1 MKIAGWEVP
10 KEIIDAAAKRM
21 RQSPFDAAHMRGVA
35 LQTGLLPTDNFY
47 RWYIREEI
55 GTRLIAH
62 FKRAG
67 KIQSIPGSRNWKWVR
82 KTGEPTL

>member
-10 KEIIDAAAKRM
+10 QKVFDAAERRM
-21 RQSPFDAAHMRGVA
+21 RASPFDVAHIRDVVRNTNM
-35 LQTGLLPTDNFY
+35 LPGLDNINA
-47 RWYIREEI
+47 RYIREEI

-67 KIQSIPGSRNWKWVR
+67 KIQPVPSHRLWTWAASKVEA
-82 KTGEPTL
+82 K